1 VLLAT
6 TCPLCGAPGRAPCS
20 VCAAALEPAAPAPP
34 PPGVDRCL
42 ALLAYEGP
50 GAELVAGIKYRN
62 HRSAVPGL
70 ARAMASQAAAVGG
83 SRAVAVTWIPTPPSR
98 RRRRGFDHGQVLAT
112 HVARSLGLP
121 IARFL
126 VRVEGPAQTGRGR
139 AERLGGPLLAARG
152 RPRELVLAVDD
163 VVTTGATA
171 SAAARA
177 LRAAGAQEVWLL
189 AAARRGA
196 QGHYG
201 A

>member
-1 VLLAT
+1 MLLAT
-6 TCPLCGAPGRAPCS
+6 TCPLCGAAGPAPCPA
-20 VCAAALEPAAPAPP
+20 CAAVFEPAAPSPP

-70 ARAMASQAAAVGG
+70 ARAMASRAAAVGG
-83 SRAVAVTWIPTPPSR
+83 RRAVAVTWIPTTPSR
-98 RRRRGFDHGQVLAT
+98 RRRRGFDHGQLLAT

-121 IARFL
+121 IERFL
-126 VRVEGPAQTGRGR
+126 VRMEGPAQTGRGR
-139 AERLGGPLLAARG
+139 AERLEGPVLAVRG
-152 RPRELVLAVDD
+152 RPRGLVLAVDD

-171 SAAARA
+171 GAAARA
-177 LRAAGAQEVWLL
+177 LRAGGAQEVWVL
-189 AAARRGA
+189 AAARRGPQA
-196 QGHYG
+196 HYG